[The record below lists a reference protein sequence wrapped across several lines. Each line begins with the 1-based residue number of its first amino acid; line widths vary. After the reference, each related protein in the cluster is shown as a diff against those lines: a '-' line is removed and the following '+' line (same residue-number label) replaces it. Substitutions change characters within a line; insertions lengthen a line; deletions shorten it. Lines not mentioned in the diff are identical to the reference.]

1 MRFPHPAIPLACVL
15 LASSLLGCNNGGTR
29 KTRPVEEPQTLRVET
44 LTATTNNRGVY
55 KFDIEVKEGERFQAI
70 FEEDGKAYLAT
81 ESLIDPAGETALDWQ
96 DWLYSDYSL
105 TEALYAT
112 EFVSTL
118 NWPVREEDGPIAP
131 GTWTIEGSATSI
143 SGDPKSGAAITATLL
158 YRSDDDLQKGTIH
171 AIIAYCTGLRE
182 DSDIVAGIEAGVAY
196 WQQLYASWG
205 IDLTV
210 EYSDID
216 VDPALP
222 DTYKGVTAYQDL
234 LDTKEGYPLLM
245 VIGDLIAD
253 DNYIY
258 GEAGAIPG
266 PMIGTPI
273 SAVEVSWIAHAGANG
288 QFSDWEIGVLGETMA
303 HETGHYLGMFHPV
316 EMDWNY
322 WDAVSDTDACTST
335 GSCERNLGKN
345 LMFPYS
351 LCYGASNCESQDELT
366 DGQIGIMQRYAG
378 VE

>member
-1 MRFPHPAIPLACVL
+1 M
-15 LASSLLGCNNGGTR
+15 SKN
-29 KTRPVEEPQTLRVET
+29 RPVKEPETLRVET

-70 FEEDGKAYLAT
+70 FEDDGRAYLAT

-143 SGDPKSGAAITATLL
+143 SGDPKSDAAITATIL
-158 YRSDDDLQKGTIH
+158 YRTDDAPEQGTIH

-182 DSDIVAGIEAGVAY
+182 DSDIVAGIEAGVAH

-222 DTYKGVTAYQDL
+222 DTYKGVTAFQDL

-253 DNYIY
+253 DSYIY

-322 WDAVSDTDACTST
+322 WDAVSDTDECTST

-351 LCYGASNCESQDELT
+351 LCYNASNCESQDELT